1 MHIAL
6 CSPTWPPAQSAN
18 SIVSYISSV
27 RDYLVSSGHQVS
39 VISEGRLFPTEGG
52 PITVSFPSQPSSI
65 LYNMIA
71 RAERRFH
78 RPDGGLPEVGRRV
91 AAEVMA
97 VHRMSPIDVLEMEES
112 FGWSRLVQRLAGVP
126 VITRLH
132 GPYFLK
138 PERLRS
144 GNEVRA
150 DQSRCRA
157 EARAVRSAT
166 AVTAPTRAIMRAT
179 CEAYSR
185 PATSPN
191 TVIPNPIQID
201 PCARQ
206 WRLSDCERD
215 HILMVGRFDYWKGAD
230 IMLMAFERLLEK
242 RPQARL
248 TLVGPDTGIEVTPG
262 RTIGFAAYSRAI
274 LSPQARER
282 VRFLGML
289 APQRIDELR
298 LAANVSVV
306 ASRCENSPYVLL
318 EAFAAGCPVLST
330 DWLGSDEIVVSGETG
345 LLTPVGEPAILAQRL
360 QWLLEHPLEAAG
372 MGAAG
377 RKRCARDFS
386 VKVIGSQL
394 LDCYR
399 ATIRQ
404 SS

>member
-18 SIVSYISSV
+18 GIVSYIASV
-27 RDYLVSSGHQVS
+27 RDYLVASGHQVS
-39 VISEGRLFPTEGG
+39 VISGGRVFPTEGG
-52 PITVSFPSQPSSI
+52 PITVSFPSPPGSM
-65 LYNMIA
+65 LGNLIA
-71 RAERRFH
+71 RAERRLNC
-78 RPDGGLPEVGRRV
+78 PDGGLPEVGRRV

-112 FGWSRLVQRLAGVP
+112 FGWSRQVQRMTGVP

-132 GPYFLK
+132 GPHFLK

-144 GNEVRA
+144 GAEVRA
-150 DQSRCRA
+150 DRSRCRA
-157 EARAVRSAT
+157 EARAVRSAS
-166 AVTAPTRAIMRAT
+166 AVTAPTRAVMRAT

-185 PATSPN
+185 PSTKLS

-201 PCARQ
+201 PGARQ
-206 WRLSDCERD
+206 WRLGDCERD

-230 IMLMAFERLLEK
+230 TMLMAFERLLEK

-262 RTIGFAAYSRAI
+262 RTIGFAAYARAA
-274 LSPQARER
+274 LSPQARDR

-289 APQRIDELR
+289 APQEIDALR

-306 ASRCENSPYVLL
+306 ASRCENLPYVLL

-330 DWLGSDEIVVSGETG
+330 DWPGSDEIVVSGETG
-345 LLTPVGEPAILAQRL
+345 LLTPVGEPAALAERL
-360 QWLLEHPLEAAG
+360 DWLLEHPLEAAD

-377 RKRCARDFS
+377 RKRCARDYS
-386 VKVIGSQL
+386 VEVVGSQL

-399 ATIRQ
+399 AALGH
-404 SS
+404 SG